1 MGQNLKESQSL
12 GYILKQLHKKT
23 FDFQTLFLKY
33 FNSFLTK
40 SQDGIL
46 NDASELQKFLGKAKT
61 RESNELKKQLLAA
74 ISSIELEVIEL
85 MEFLI
90 QYKMH
95 IEKLLDYKI
104 NHQSLYRI
112 MEHIENN
119 IETINSINIIHK
131 NLAKSATVVFIVGKR
146 SNKKT
151 EGYFD
156 KFIKE
161 YTNLTRRLTRENNI
175 FSEEFQQI
183 VSELEQEIEITI
195 ENAKP
200 KEEENPT

>member
-12 GYILKQLHKKT
+12 GYILKQLFKKT

-33 FNSFLTK
+33 YNSFLVK
-40 SQDGIL
+40 GRDGIL
-46 NDASELQKFLGKAKT
+46 STASELEKFLGKAKT
-61 RESNELKKQLLAA
+61 RESNELKNQMLVA

-85 MEFLI
+85 LEFLL
-90 QYKMH
+90 QYKLH
-95 IEKLLDYKI
+95 IDKLLDFKI
-104 NHQSLYRI
+104 NHESLYRI
-112 MEHIENN
+112 KEHIVNN

-131 NLAKSATVVFIVGKR
+131 DLVKSAKVVFIVGKR
-146 SNKKT
+146 SNKKN

-156 KFIKE
+156 KFVKE
-161 YTNLTRRLTRENNI
+161 YTNSIRRLTRENNI

-183 VSELEQEIEITI
+183 TNELEKDIELAV
-195 ENAKP
+195 EKAKP

>member
-12 GYILKQLHKKT
+12 GYILKQLFKKT

-33 FNSFLTK
+33 FNSFLIK

-46 NDASELQKFLGKAKT
+46 SDASELQKFLGKAKT

-85 MEFLI
+85 KEFLI
-90 QYKMH
+90 QYKLH

-112 MEHIENN
+112 KEHIVNN
-119 IETINSINIIHK
+119 LETINSINVIHK
-131 NLAKSATVVFIVGKR
+131 NLAKSAIVVFVVGKR

-151 EGYFD
+151 EDYFD
-156 KFIKE
+156 KFTKE
-161 YTNLTRRLTRENNI
+161 YANLSRRLTRENNI

-183 VSELEQEIEITI
+183 VSVLEQEIEITI
-195 ENAKP
+195 EKAKP
-200 KEEENPT
+200 KEEENPA

>member
-12 GYILKQLHKKT
+12 GYILKQLYKQA

-33 FNSFLTK
+33 YNSFRIK
-40 SQDGIL
+40 GQEGIL
-46 NDASELQKFLGKAKT
+46 SDASELQKFLGKAKT

-85 MEFLI
+85 IEFLL
-90 QYKMH
+90 QYKLL

-104 NHQSLYRI
+104 SHQSLYRI
-112 MEHIENN
+112 KEHIVNN

-131 NLAKSATVVFIVGKR
+131 NLAKSAKIIFIVGKR

-151 EGYFD
+151 EEYFD

-161 YTNLTRRLTRENNI
+161 YTNLARRLTRENNI

-183 VSELEQEIEITI
+183 ASVLEHEIEFAV
-195 ENAKP
+195 EKAKP

>member
-1 MGQNLKESQSL
+1 MGQNLKASQSL
-12 GYILKQLHKKT
+12 DYILKQLFKKT

-33 FNSFLTK
+33 YNSFLIK
-40 SQDGIL
+40 GQDGIL
-46 NDASELQKFLGKAKT
+46 SAASELQKFLGKAKT
-61 RESNELKKQLLAA
+61 QESNELKNQMQAS
-74 ISSIELEVIEL
+74 ISSIELEVIDL
-85 MEFLI
+85 IEFLL
-90 QYKMH
+90 QYKLH

-112 MEHIENN
+112 KEHIVNN

-131 NLAKSATVVFIVGKR
+131 NLVKSAKVVFIVGKR
-146 SNKKT
+146 SNKKN

-161 YTNLTRRLTRENNI
+161 YTNSIRRLTRENNI

-183 VSELEQEIEITI
+183 NSVLEQEIELFV
-195 ENAKP
+195 EKAKP

>member
-12 GYILKQLHKKT
+12 GYILKQLFKKT

-33 FNSFLTK
+33 FNSFLIK

-46 NDASELQKFLGKAKT
+46 SAASEMQKYLGKTKT

-90 QYKMH
+90 QYKLR

-119 IETINSINIIHK
+119 FETINSINIIHK

-183 VSELEQEIEITI
+183 VIVLEQEIDIAI

>member
-12 GYILKQLHKKT
+12 GYILKQLFKKT

-33 FNSFLTK
+33 YNSFQVK
-40 SQDGIL
+40 GQDGIL
-46 NDASELQKFLGKAKT
+46 RDASELQRFFGKTKT
-61 RESNELKKQLLAA
+61 RESIELKKRLIAA

-85 MEFLI
+85 IEFLL
-90 QYKMH
+90 QYKLH
-95 IEKLLDYKI
+95 IEKLLDYKMT
-104 NHQSLYRI
+104 HQSLYRI
-112 MEHIENN
+112 NEHIVNN

-131 NLAKSATVVFIVGKR
+131 NLVKSAEVVIIVGKR
-146 SNKKT
+146 SNKKN

-175 FSEEFQQI
+175 FSEEFPQI
-183 VSELEQEIEITI
+183 VSELEQEIELAA
-195 ENAKP
+195 EKAKP

>member
-1 MGQNLKESQSL
+1 MGQNLNESQSL
-12 GYILKQLHKKT
+12 GYILKQLFKKT

-33 FNSFLTK
+33 YNSFQVK
-40 SQDGIL
+40 GQDGIL
-46 NDASELQKFLGKAKT
+46 RDASELQRFFGKTKT
-61 RESNELKKQLLAA
+61 RESFELKKRLIAA

-85 MEFLI
+85 IEFLL
-90 QYKMH
+90 QYKLH
-95 IEKLLDYKI
+95 IEKLLDYKMT
-104 NHQSLYRI
+104 HQSLYRI
-112 MEHIENN
+112 NEHIVNN

-131 NLAKSATVVFIVGKR
+131 NLVKSAEVVIIVGKR
-146 SNKKT
+146 SNKKN

-183 VSELEQEIEITI
+183 VSELEQEIELAV
-195 ENAKP
+195 EKAKP